1 MKGNNNRFLVVYS
14 GLLTAVFA
22 VVVLTGAT
30 APGKKAAFEEI
41 DVQRLNL
48 REPDGTLRY
57 VLASSA
63 RLPGAI
69 IRGQEYPHPRPQAG
83 MLFYNDEETELGG
96 LVFAGGQDED
106 GVIRSGGSLT
116 FDRYEQDQIV
126 QLLGLDMDG
135 RQLAGLQVSD
145 RPDHSIVEDF
155 QEHEKLQAMPEEE
168 RDALIRQR
176 VEANHYGADRLFV
189 GRNYEGDA
197 LLLLHDGRGKARMRL
212 KVEPDGAAAIEF
224 LDEDGEVVRRLTPET
239 LASEQ

>member
-1 MKGNNNRFLVVYS
+1 MSNGRR
-14 GLLTAVFA
+14 LLTAYSVMLTATLMA
-22 VVVLTGAT
+22 VLLTGA
-30 APGKKAAFEEI
+30 AGAGRASFEEL